1 MRLFFALHAG
11 ESIAG
16 RISRIIEDSSIRR
29 APWRWIRPENYH
41 FTLKFLGE
49 VDGSMLP
56 SIHEAARS
64 AASGTEPFRLTM
76 GSIGGFPDLDDP
88 RVIYYGIDS
97 GFEKLRDLAGRIED
111 ECEKIGFERDKK
123 RFRAHLTLA
132 RVKRPPGDEA
142 LCALRSFPPL
152 DAAAFL
158 DAGHFTL
165 MSSRLTPSGALYEEA
180 GEFELGR

>member
-1 MRLFFALHAG
+1 MRLFFAVHAG

-16 RISRIIEDSSIRR
+16 QVSRIIEYSSIRR

-49 VDGSMLP
+49 VDGKMLP
-56 SIHEAARS
+56 SIHDAARR
-64 AASGTEPFRLTM
+64 AAAGTEPFRLTM
-76 GSIGGFPDLDDP
+76 GSIGGFPDLERP
-88 RVIYYGIDS
+88 RVIYYAING
-97 GFEKLRDLAGRIED
+97 GFTELRDLAGRIED
-111 ECEKIGFERDKK
+111 ECEKIGFEREKK

-132 RVKRPPGDEA
+132 RVKSPVDDEVIG
-142 LCALRSFPPL
+142 ALRNFPPL
-152 DAAAFL
+152 DGSAVL

-180 GEFELGR
+180 GRFELGS